1 MPMYRSIIKWLL
13 ALALVM
19 PLSGVAQGRPDAPAD
34 TVRKSETYGL
44 RLGVDLSRPLIGVLK
59 EGYSGLEVVGDY
71 RLSNRVYLAAELG
84 NESNNVIEALENFE
98 DVNVVPIYDITTKGS
113 YIKAGID
120 YNTYE
125 NWYGMNNSILVG
137 ARYAFSTFKTDL
149 NSYNYFNSNRYWNPE
164 GFLPG
169 PDAPQTLEG
178 LSASWLEVLLGIKAE
193 LFANI
198 YMSASVRLGMLI
210 TRTESETMPHLW
222 IPGFNR
228 VTDGSRF
235 GTSFNYTIS
244 YLIPLYRKAREKA
257 PEKQE

>member
-1 MPMYRSIIKWLL
+1 MPMYRFIFKWLL
-13 ALALVM
+13 ALAFLLPV
-19 PLSGVAQGRPDAPAD
+19 PGAAQSRPDAPAD
-34 TVRKSETYGL
+34 TLRKSETYGL
-44 RLGVDLSRPLIGVLK
+44 RLGVDLSRPLIGLLK
-59 EGYSGLEVVGDY
+59 EGYTGLEVVGDY
-71 RLSNRVYLAAELG
+71 RLSNRLYLAAELG
-84 NESNNVIEALENFE
+84 NESNNVTESLENYE
-98 DVNVVPIYDITTKGS
+98 DVNVIPIYDITSKGS
-113 YIKAGID
+113 YIKAGVD

-125 NWYGMNNSILVG
+125 NWFGMNNSIVVG
-137 ARYAFSTFKTDL
+137 GRYAFSTFQTDL

-169 PDAPQTLEG
+169 PDAPQKLEG

-198 YMSASVRLGMLI
+198 YLSASVRLGMLI
-210 TRTESETMPHLW
+210 TRTESDTMPHLW

-244 YLIPLYRKAREKA
+244 YLIPIYRKAREKT
-257 PEKQE
+257 PEE

>member
-19 PLSGVAQGRPDAPAD
+19 PLSGVAQGRPDAAAD

>member
-1 MPMYRSIIKWLL
+1 MPMYRSTFKWLL
-13 ALALVM
+13 ALAFLLPV
-19 PLSGVAQGRPDAPAD
+19 PGAAQSRPDTPPD
-34 TVRKSETYGL
+34 TLRKSETYGL
-44 RLGVDLSRPLIGVLK
+44 RLGIDLSRPLIGLLK
-59 EGYSGLEVVGDY
+59 EGYTGLEVVGDY
-71 RLSNRVYLAAELG
+71 RLSNRLYLAAELG
-84 NESNNVIEALENFE
+84 NESNNVTESLENYE
-98 DVNVVPIYDITTKGS
+98 DVNVIPIYDITTKGS
-113 YIKAGID
+113 YIKAGVD

-125 NWYGMNNSILVG
+125 NWFGMNNSILVG
-137 ARYAFSTFKTDL
+137 ARYAFSTFQTDL

-169 PDAPQTLEG
+169 PDAPQKLEG

-198 YMSASVRLGMLI
+198 YLSASVRLGMLI

-257 PEKQE
+257 PEE

>member
-1 MPMYRSIIKWLL
+1 M
-13 ALALVM
+13 
-19 PLSGVAQGRPDAPAD
+19 
-34 TVRKSETYGL
+34 
-44 RLGVDLSRPLIGVLK
+44 
-59 EGYSGLEVVGDY
+59 
-71 RLSNRVYLAAELG
+71 
-84 NESNNVIEALENFE
+84 IEALENFE